1 MPSCNDCY
9 YYSVEKQQKCRRFPP
24 PNSAGGWPTVQP
36 TDLCGEH
43 RYGAAGTTIGATI
56 AANEAKA
63 AASKVTE
70 TKFEPV
76 PVPPP
81 PPQTKPVPATVT
93 PASTFPVRQ
102 PASKINIEEMSEK
115 VKSPDTTKPL
125 ATKHDEPATHK
136 KPSTPHKPHHSK
148 PKSHHR

>member
-43 RYGAAGTTIGATI
+43 RYGSAGSTIGATI

-63 AASKVTE
+63 AASKATE
-70 TKFEPV
+70 TKFEPIPV
-76 PVPPP
+76 PVEAATVPKPPATPPQPSKPSPPP
-81 PPQTKPVPATVT
+81 PVT
-93 PASTFPVRQ
+93 PASVFPV
-102 PASKINIEEMSEK
+102 P
-115 VKSPDTTKPL
+115 TKPL
-125 ATKHDEPATHK
+125 ASKPVDEPPHK
-136 KPSTPHKPHHSK
+136 HPKPSHTPHRAK